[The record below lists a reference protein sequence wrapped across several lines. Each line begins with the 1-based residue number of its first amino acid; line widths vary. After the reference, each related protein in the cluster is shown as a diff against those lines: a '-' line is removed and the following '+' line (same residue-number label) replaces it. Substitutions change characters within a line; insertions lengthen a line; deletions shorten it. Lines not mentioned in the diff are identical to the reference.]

1 MIIDFE
7 ASGFRVGETETSVET
22 ILSGTGR
29 DYQRT
34 LARAGFDRVFRTQSS
49 EEEFFGNFISS
60 SFRAD
65 PGDTVI
71 FVNQS
76 SGFAIPGLAP
86 RVFAAMPG
94 AENLNILEL
103 SDGCT
108 GFVRAL
114 ILAESLLESSVSP
127 AVTII
132 CGEVYSRYISDDS
145 SSAPIFSDA
154 VSQIR
159 LVTGPGFRIK
169 SRALLNSLGDYR
181 SISLSRNESNFE
193 FEMEGAKVLNWVSR
207 NARRISTDLTAG
219 DAFSLRDI
227 DMWFFHQ
234 GSKIVV
240 ESVAKSLGLAGD
252 DHFWASSLGNT
263 ASSSIPIGLI
273 LASNRVLK
281 SQSIGLLAFGVGLTM
296 IGVVLEAEK

>member
-1 MIIDFE
+1 MIIDFQS
-7 ASGFRVGETETSVET
+7 SGFQVGESQISVET
-22 ILSGTGR
+22 ILSGTNR

-34 LARAGFDRVFRTQSS
+34 LARAGFERVFRTHGS
-49 EEEFFGNFISS
+49 EEEFFKSFLSA

-71 FVNQS
+71 LVNQS
-76 SGFAIPGLAP
+76 SGYVIPGLAP
-86 RVFAAMPG
+86 RIFAAMPG
-94 AENLNILEL
+94 AETMNFVEI

-114 ILAESLLESSVSP
+114 LLAESLLESAMSP

-154 VSQIR
+154 ISQIR
-159 LVTGPGFRIK
+159 LVAGRGFRTR
-169 SRALLNSLGDYR
+169 SSALLNSLGDF
-181 SISLSRNESNFE
+181 SAISLGENHTGLA

-207 NARRISTDLTAG
+207 NARRISNDLTVG
-219 DAFSLRDI
+219 HSFSLQDV
-227 DMWFFHQ
+227 DLWFFHQ
-234 GSKIVV
+234 GSKVVV
-240 ESVAKSLGLAGD
+240 ESVANSLGLTGD
-252 DHFWASSLGNT
+252 DYFWASSLGNT

-273 LASNRVLK
+273 RASNRVVE
-281 SQSIGLLAFGVGLTM
+281 SHSIGLLAFGIGLTM
-296 IGVVLEAEK
+296 IGVVLEAET